1 MKRKC
6 LLIVTVLFIM
16 SSLAFAGREKIAVAA
31 NGETPEASV
40 SSRPGLAPFILF
52 FDAEGKFMEAVPNP
66 GNNGIV
72 VAGFLAKRGVTI
84 IVAEGFGPII
94 VEIMKGEGIK
104 PVAFTGTAEVA
115 VKAVLRAK

>member
-16 SSLAFAGREKIAVAA
+16 SSLAFAGQEKIAVAA

-66 GNNGIV
+66 GKNGIA

-94 VEIMKGEGIK
+94 VEIMNSEGIK
-104 PVAFTGTAEVA
+104 PVTFTGTAAVA

>member
-16 SSLAFAGREKIAVAA
+16 SGLAFAGQEKIAVAA

-52 FDAEGKFMEAVPNP
+52 FDAEGKFVEAVPNP
-66 GNNGIV
+66 GKNGIV
-72 VAGFLAKRGVTI
+72 VAGFLAKRGVTT

-104 PVAFTGTAEVA
+104 PVAFTGTAAVA

>member
-16 SSLAFAGREKIAVAA
+16 SGVAFAGQEKIAVAA

-66 GNNGIV
+66 GKNGIV

-84 IVAEGFGPII
+84 VVAEGFGPII
-94 VEIMKGEGIK
+94 VEIMKSEGIK
-104 PVAFTGTAEVA
+104 PVALTGTAEVV
-115 VKAVLRAK
+115 VKEVLQGK

>member
-1 MKRKC
+1 MT
-6 LLIVTVLFIM
+6 LLFVL
-16 SSLAFAGREKIAVAA
+16 SGVAFAGQEKIAVVA

-52 FDAEGKFMEAVPNP
+52 FDADGKFMEAVPNP
-66 GNNGIV
+66 GKNGVV
-72 VAGFLAKRGVTI
+72 VAGFLAKRGVTT

-94 VEIMKGEGIK
+94 VEIMKSEGIK

-115 VKAVLRAK
+115 VKEVLRAK

>member
-6 LLIVTVLFIM
+6 LLIVTLLFIM
-16 SSLAFAGREKIAVAA
+16 SSLAFAGQEKIAVAA

-40 SSRPGLAPFILF
+40 SSRPGLAPFILL
-52 FDAEGKFMEAVPNP
+52 FDAEGRFMEAVPNP
-66 GNNGIV
+66 GKNGIV

-115 VKAVLRAK
+115 VKEVLRGK